1 MSSALGGFDSISD
14 LSPPPVLCLRVLLGG
29 IPCFSGATA
38 AAAAFASRSVVPGG
52 AGVTL
57 SGEPS
62 GAAGSDGDAEIWD
75 SGRRR
80 PFFFGVPALGDA
92 KGS

>member
-29 IPCFSGATA
+29 IPSFSGATA

-57 SGEPS
+57 PGEPS
-62 GAAGSDGDAEIWD
+62 GAAGSDGDDEICD
-75 SGRRR
+75 VGRRR
-80 PFFFGVPALGDA
+80 AFFFGVPALGDA
-92 KGS
+92 NGS